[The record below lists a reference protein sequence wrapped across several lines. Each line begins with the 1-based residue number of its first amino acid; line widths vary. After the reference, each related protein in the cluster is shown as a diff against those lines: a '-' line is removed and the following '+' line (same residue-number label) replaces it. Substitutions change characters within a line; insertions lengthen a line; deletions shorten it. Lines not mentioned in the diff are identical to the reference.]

1 MFRSVCIFRASPVV
15 QLFTRAQVSSYG
27 KLIRSTVWSK
37 VHMSSVAVKLHALE
51 SALLTAIVI
60 AFQFGM
66 ESSQTNSIFKNFLTR
81 EYILG
86 HEVDKV
92 V

>member
-1 MFRSVCIFRASPVV
+1 
-15 QLFTRAQVSSYG
+15 
-27 KLIRSTVWSK
+27 
-37 VHMSSVAVKLHALE
+37 MSSVAVKLHALE